1 MKSVYSVI
9 SNANL
14 HHYPL
19 NTKKYS
25 YFTIKKTEQDY
36 IMKALKKVGIKGE
49 MMFDSY
55 E

>member
-1 MKSVYSVI
+1 MKSIYSI

-25 YFTIKKTEQDY
+25 FFTIKKLSRIT
-36 IMKALKKVGIKGE
+36 
-49 MMFDSY
+49 
-55 E
+55 

>member
-25 YFTIKKTEQDY
+25 FLSNKKLSRIT
-36 IMKALKKVGIKGE
+36 
-49 MMFDSY
+49 
-55 E
+55 

>member
-25 YFTIKKTEQDY
+25 YFTIKN
-36 IMKALKKVGIKGE
+36 
-49 MMFDSY
+49 
-55 E
+55 

>member
-1 MKSVYSVI
+1 MKYVYSVI

-25 YFTIKKTEQDY
+25 FFTIKKLSRIT
-36 IMKALKKVGIKGE
+36 
-49 MMFDSY
+49 
-55 E
+55 

>member
-25 YFTIKKTEQDY
+25 FFRCESTYF
-36 IMKALKKVGIKGE
+36 L
-49 MMFDSY
+49 
-55 E
+55 

>member
-25 YFTIKKTEQDY
+25 FFTIESTYKKCLRE
-36 IMKALKKVGIKGE
+36 E
-49 MMFDSY
+49 
-55 E
+55 

>member
-25 YFTIKKTEQDY
+25 F
-36 IMKALKKVGIKGE
+36 LLHKKVHLQEVLFYWVFFVGAETG
-49 MMFDSY
+49 FSNS
-55 E
+55 

>member
-14 HHYPL
+14 HHYTL

-25 YFTIKKTEQDY
+25 FFT
-36 IMKALKKVGIKGE
+36 LKKQSRIT
-49 MMFDSY
+49 
-55 E
+55 

>member
-25 YFTIKKTEQDY
+25 EFTIKKRSRIT
-36 IMKALKKVGIKGE
+36 
-49 MMFDSY
+49 
-55 E
+55 